1 MTALIVAGCD
11 KNQMQ
16 IKTESPV
23 VLYQGAV
30 ELSDKKFGLYYGDK
44 MGDGTE
50 VFYVVLSDAMCFN
63 IGYANP
69 NMDSEGDMLAL
80 EFHGPLDRF

>member
-1 MTALIVAGCD
+1 MNKLAGLLTVVMTALIVAGCD
-11 KNQMQ
+11 K
-16 IKTESPV
+16 
-23 VLYQGAV
+23 
-30 ELSDKKFGLYYGDK
+30 
-44 MGDGTE
+44 MGDGTG

-80 EFHGPLDRF
+80 EFHGPIDRF